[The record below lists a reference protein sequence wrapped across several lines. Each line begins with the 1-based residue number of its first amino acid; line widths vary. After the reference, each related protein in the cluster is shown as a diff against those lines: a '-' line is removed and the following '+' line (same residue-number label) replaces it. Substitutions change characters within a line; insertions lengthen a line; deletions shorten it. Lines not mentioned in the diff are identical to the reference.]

1 MVRPGGRREDG
12 GQCIEMSLLFWNGEC
27 LKGQQGEREAG
38 EVGRRWSTTSRVIKA
53 LLFIF
58 SYMESDVIIYTNGH
72 TKQKQTYRYLCG
84 ERFVNLHTVFRTHG
98 QVFQ

>member
-1 MVRPGGRREDG
+1 MFEGPA
-12 GQCIEMSLLFWNGEC
+12 
-27 LKGQQGEREAG
+27 ERERAG
-38 EVGRRWSTTSRVIKA
+38 EVGRVWSTTSRVIKA

-58 SYMESDVIIYTNGH
+58 SYMESDVIIYTNEL

-98 QVFQ
+98 QAFQ